1 MKTEVVDVCSAI
13 LSDGADVH
21 RCAAARV
28 LGHISTSQSVEVLTK
43 SLLDEDP
50 DVRTDAAEALGIIG
64 DPSCAEA
71 LMENLLNDPDSDVK
85 KAALAALIGMKHKP
99 VIPLL
104 RKLTVSRSEDFQ
116 WDDDEFYT
124 EGWDSWLDLQLM
136 SIRGISAMG
145 VEEAASDILTAMADE
160 MGQDV
165 SQSGIASLATLGEM
179 GAVAMELLLDN
190 GDARMRRRVAEGV
203 AAANNYHTDRLI
215 AGMLTD
221 VSPRVRQITLLSLD
235 AEDARLEAMF
245 DDTDSKVR
253 ATAVNHAGHKF
264 PEKLHDLVVDLDPK
278 IRAEVFKVIA
288 KQPQL
293 FEGEKL
299 AKSVQKAIAGEPE
312 AAKQAALAWIAL
324 SGPKGIKGLN
334 HTVGNKSIPLGF
346 RIGVIEAMR
355 KAGEQSIPYLLAAAG
370 DDERHLRL
378 ATLTALVEFA
388 DTNPVWPNA
397 AGEGL
402 LAALKGELVLPP
414 EEEADA
420 EETEVVEASFD
431 PGAEAEEQE
440 IDASMPLI
448 PESAPQSTID
458 AILSGGSNV
467 DEEPQEPEEI
477 VLSEQDERML
487 ALSKQPRL
495 SKRKMSL
502 ESTVAPHLDVR
513 RFAARLLGGVVNS
526 EVTAELVVNLDTDDS
541 EMRDSLLF
549 SLVEHGERTG
559 ALPNAA
565 FEALVNI
572 LDTQMVDTRVIAVR
586 ALGWLAGDASDEVL
600 HKLLSDPEDFVRVE
614 AVRALGRRGVA
625 DDAVVACLTDSY
637 LGVGIAAAAS
647 IAQHR
652 GDEAVAPLVDFAF
665 KNDGVYRRDVGK
677 LLGTY
682 ARNAGVKRLLEVLE
696 DEKYR
701 SSWLVPLDALA
712 EVFQLPVEIEESK
725 AA

>member
-1 MKTEVVDVCSAI
+1 M
-13 LSDGADVH
+13 
-21 RCAAARV
+21 
-28 LGHISTSQSVEVLTK
+28 K

-50 DVRTDAAEALGIIG
+50 DVRTDVAEALGIIG
-64 DPSCAEA
+64 DQSSAAA
-71 LMENLLNDPDSDVK
+71 LMDNLVNDPDSDVK
-85 KAALAALIGMKHKP
+85 KAALTALVGMKHKP

-104 RKLTVSRSEDFQ
+104 RKLTVSRSEDIQ
-116 WDDDEFYT
+116 WDEDEFYT

-136 SIRGISAMG
+136 SIRGISALG
-145 VEEAASDILTAMADE
+145 VEEAASDIFTALADE

-165 SQSGIASLATLGEM
+165 SQSGVASLATLGEM
-179 GAVAMELLLDN
+179 GAVAMELLLDD

-203 AAANNYHTDRLI
+203 AAANNRHADRLVER
-215 AGMLTD
+215 MLTD

-235 AEDARLEAMF
+235 AGDARLEAMF
-245 DDTDSKVR
+245 DDADSKVR

-264 PEKLHDLVVDLDPK
+264 PEKLLDLVVDLDPK

-288 KQPQL
+288 RYPEL
-293 FEGEKL
+293 FEGEDL

-324 SGPKGIKGLN
+324 SGPEGIKGLN
-334 HTVGNKSIPLGF
+334 HTVGNKTIPLGF

-355 KAGEQSIPYLLAAAG
+355 KAGNQSVPYLLAAAG

-388 DTNPVWPNA
+388 DNDPVWPNA

-402 LAALKGELVLPP
+402 LAALNGELILPP
-414 EEEADA
+414 EEESA
-420 EETEVVEASFD
+420 EVEAVEVVEESFD
-431 PGAEAEEQE
+431 PGAKEEEQE

-448 PESAPQSTID
+448 PEAAPTSTMD
-458 AILSGGSNV
+458 AILSGGSAATEDPV
-467 DEEPQEPEEI
+467 EPEET
-477 VLSEQDERML
+477 VLSEQNERL
-487 ALSKQPRL
+487 LDLSKQRRM

-513 RFAARLLGGVVNS
+513 RFAARLLGGVANA
-526 EVTAELVVNLDTDDS
+526 EVTAELINALDTDDS

-549 SLVEHGERTG
+549 SLVEHGEKTG
-559 ALPNAA
+559 ALPDTA
-565 FEALVNI
+565 FEPLVNI
-572 LDTQMVDTRVIAVR
+572 LDTQIVDTRVVAVR
-586 ALGWLAGDASDEVL
+586 ALGWLAGDASEELL

-614 AVRALGRRGVA
+614 AIRALERRGVA
-625 DDAVVACLTDSY
+625 DDAVVACLKDSY

-647 IAQHR
+647 IAR
-652 GDEAVAPLVDFAF
+652 NLGDDAVAPLVEFAF
-665 KNDGVYRRDVGK
+665 ENDGIYRRDIGK

-682 ARNAGVKRLLEVLE
+682 APDAGVKRLLEVLG
-696 DEKYR
+696 DEEYR
-701 SSWLVPLDALA
+701 RNWLVPLDALA
-712 EVFQLPVEIEESK
+712 EIFQLPVAVEESK

>member
-1 MKTEVVDVCSAI
+1 MKTETVEACSAI
-13 LSDGADVH
+13 LSGGADVH

-28 LGHISTSQSVEVLTK
+28 LGQIGTAQSVEALTK

-64 DPSCAEA
+64 DPSSGDA
-71 LMENLLNDPDSDVK
+71 LMENLVNDPDSDVK
-85 KAALAALIGMKHKP
+85 KTALAALIGMKHEP

-116 WDDDEFYT
+116 WDEDEFYS
-124 EGWDSWLDLQLM
+124 EGWDSWLDLQLLA
-136 SIRGISAMG
+136 IRGISALG
-145 VEEAASDILTAMADE
+145 VEDAARDIFTALADE

-165 SQSGIASLATLGEM
+165 SQSGIASLATLGES
-179 GAVAMELLLDN
+179 GAVAMELLLDE

-203 AAANNYHTDRLI
+203 AAANNSHTDRLVERL
-215 AGMLTD
+215 LTD

-235 AEDARLEAMF
+235 TGDTRLEPMFEDA
-245 DDTDSKVR
+245 DSKVR
-253 ATAVNHAGHKF
+253 ATVVNHAGHKF
-264 PEKLHDLVVDLDPK
+264 PEKLHDLVVDLDAK
-278 IRAEVFKVIA
+278 IRTEVFKVIA
-288 KQPQL
+288 SYPEL
-293 FEGEKL
+293 FEGEEL
-299 AKSVQKAIAGEPE
+299 AKSVQKAIAGEPD

-324 SGPKGIKGLN
+324 SGPEGIKGLN
-334 HTVGNKSIPLGF
+334 HTVGNKTIPLGF

-355 KAGEQSIPYLLAAAG
+355 KAGNQSVPFLLAAAG

-388 DTNPVWPNA
+388 DDDPVWPNA

-402 LAALKGELVLPP
+402 IAALNGELVLPP
-414 EEEADA
+414 EEID
-420 EETEVVEASFD
+420 EEVEVAEASFD
-431 PGAEAEEQE
+431 PGAAEEEQE

-448 PESAPQSTID
+448 PEAAPASTLDSIM
-458 AILSGGSNV
+458 SGGSTA
-467 DEEPQEPEEI
+467 DEEPAEQEKT
-477 VLSEQDERML
+477 VLSEQDERFL
-487 ALSKQPRL
+487 DISKQRRM

-513 RFAARLLGGVVNS
+513 RFAARLLGGVVNAD
-526 EVTAELVVNLDTDDS
+526 VTAELINALDTDDS

-549 SLVEHGERTG
+549 SLVEHGEKTG
-559 ALPNAA
+559 TLPEAA
-565 FEALVNI
+565 FEPLVNV

-586 ALGWLAGDASDEVL
+586 ALGWLAGDTSDELL

-614 AVRALGRRGVA
+614 AVRALERRGVA
-625 DDAVVACLTDSY
+625 DDAVVALLKDKY

-647 IAQHR
+647 IARHR
-652 GDEAVAPLVDFAF
+652 GDDAVVPLVDYAF
-665 KNDGVYRRDVGK
+665 QNDGVYRRDIGK

-682 ARNAGVKRLLEVLE
+682 APEAGVKRLLEVLDD
-696 DEKYR
+696 DEYR
-701 SSWLVPLDALA
+701 RNWLVPLDALA
-712 EVFQLPVEIEESK
+712 EVFQLPAKVEGSR

>member
-28 LGHISTSQSVEVLTK
+28 LGHISTSQSVEALIK

-50 DVRTDAAEALGIIG
+50 DVRTDAAEALGTIG
-64 DPSCAEA
+64 DPASGEA

-85 KAALAALIGMKHKP
+85 KTALSALIGMKHKP

-104 RKLTVSRSEDFQ
+104 RKLTVSRSDDFQ

-136 SIRGISAMG
+136 SIRGISTMG
-145 VEEAASDILTAMADE
+145 VEEAASDIFTAMADE

-165 SQSGIASLATLGEM
+165 SQSGITSLATLGEM
-179 GAVAMELLLDN
+179 GAIAMEQLLDV

-203 AAANNYHTDRLI
+203 AAANNPHTDRIVEGL
-215 AGMLTD
+215 LTD

-235 AEDARLEAMF
+235 AGDTRLEAIF
-245 DDTDSKVR
+245 DDADSKVR
-253 ATAVNHAGHKF
+253 ATAVNHAGHNF

-288 KQPQL
+288 KYPQL
-293 FEGEKL
+293 FKGEKL
-299 AKSVQKAIAGEPE
+299 ADSVQKAIVGEPE
-312 AAKQAALAWIAL
+312 AAKHAALAWIAL
-324 SGPKGIKGLN
+324 SGPEGIKGLN

-355 KAGEQSIPYLLAAAG
+355 KAGDQSVPYLLAAAG

-378 ATLTALVEFA
+378 ATLTALVDLA

-402 LAALKGELVLPP
+402 LAALNGELVLPP
-414 EEEADA
+414 EAEELA
-420 EETEVVEASFD
+420 EETKVVEASFD
-431 PGAEAEEQE
+431 PGAEEEEQE

-458 AILSGGSNV
+458 AILAGGSNV
-467 DEEPQEPEEI
+467 DEEPEEPKETA
-477 VLSEQDERML
+477 LSEQDERFL
-487 ALSKQPRL
+487 DLSKQRRM

-513 RFAARLLGGVVNS
+513 RFAARLLGGVVKA
-526 EVTAELVVNLDTDDS
+526 EVTAELIGALETDDS

-559 ALPNAA
+559 SLPDAA

-586 ALGWLAGDASDEVL
+586 ALGWLAGDASDELL
-600 HKLLSDPEDFVRVE
+600 HTLLLDPEDFVRVE
-614 AVRALGRRGVA
+614 AVRALERRGIA
-625 DDAVVACLTDSY
+625 DDAVVACLKDKY

-652 GDEAVAPLVDFAF
+652 GDEAVTPLVDFAF
-665 KNDGVYRRDVGK
+665 QNDGIYRRDIGK

-682 ARNAGVKRLLEVLE
+682 AREAGVKRLLEVLE
-696 DEKYR
+696 DEEHR
-701 SSWLVPLDALA
+701 RNWLVPLDALA
-712 EVFQLPVEIEESK
+712 EVFQLPSEIEESK

>member
-1 MKTEVVDVCSAI
+1 MKTETVEACGAI

-28 LGHISTSQSVEVLTK
+28 LGYISTDQSVEALTK

-64 DPSCAEA
+64 DPSSADA
-71 LMENLLNDPDSDVK
+71 LMENLVNDPDSDVK
-85 KAALAALIGMKHKP
+85 KAALAALIGMKHQP
-99 VIPLL
+99 VIPLM

-116 WDDDEFYT
+116 WDEDEFYT

-136 SIRGISAMG
+136 AIRGISAMG
-145 VEEAASDILTAMADE
+145 VEEASRDIFTALADE

-165 SQSGIASLATLGEM
+165 SQSGITSLATLGES
-179 GAVAMELLLDN
+179 GAVAMELLLDE

-203 AAANNYHTDRLI
+203 AAANNPHTDGLVDR
-215 AGMLTD
+215 MLTD

-235 AEDARLEAMF
+235 ADDTRLEAMF
-245 DDTDSKVR
+245 EDADSKVR
-253 ATAVNHAGHKF
+253 ATVVNHAGHKF
-264 PEKLHDLVVDLDPK
+264 PEKLHDLVVDLDAK

-288 KQPQL
+288 SYPEL
-293 FEGEKL
+293 FDGEDL

-324 SGPKGIKGLN
+324 SGPEGIKGLN
-334 HTVGNKSIPLGF
+334 HTVGNKTIPLGF

-355 KAGEQSIPYLLAAAG
+355 KAGNQSVPFLLAAAG

-388 DTNPVWPNA
+388 DNDPVWPNA

-402 LAALKGELVLPP
+402 LAALNGELVLPP
-414 EEEADA
+414 EEEP
-420 EETEVVEASFD
+420 EEEVEVVEASFD
-431 PGAEAEEQE
+431 PGAAEEEQE

-448 PESAPQSTID
+448 PETAPASTMD
-458 AILSGGSNV
+458 AILSGGSAAT
-467 DEEPQEPEEI
+467 DEPVEPEET
-477 VLSEQDERML
+477 VLSEQDERFL
-487 ALSKQPRL
+487 DLSKQRRM

-513 RFAARLLGGVVNS
+513 RFAARLLGGVVNA
-526 EVTAELVVNLDTDDS
+526 EVTAELINALDTDDS

-549 SLVEHGERTG
+549 SLVEHGEKTG
-559 ALPNAA
+559 ALPEAA
-565 FEALVNI
+565 FAPLVNI

-586 ALGWLAGDASDEVL
+586 ALGWLAGDASDELL

-614 AVRALGRRGVA
+614 AVRALERRGVA
-625 DDAVVACLTDSY
+625 DDAVVALLKDSY

-647 IAQHR
+647 IARHR
-652 GDEAVAPLVDFAF
+652 GDEAVVPLVDFAF
-665 KNDGVYRRDVGK
+665 QNDGVYRRDIGK

-682 ARNAGVKRLLEVLE
+682 APEAGVKRLLEVLG
-696 DEKYR
+696 DDAHR
-701 SSWLVPLDALA
+701 RNWLVPLDALA
-712 EVFQLPVEIEESK
+712 EVFQLPVEVEESK